1 MTTKSSIFMGPLP
14 LVLTGMKSLRMS
26 LGDVSVVPG
35 FPGVDDLVE
44 EVVPIRG
51 RDFSIMRPRDA
62 DALLSDEAFD
72 HEEFLPY
79 WAELWAS
86 GRALADEVAA
96 RSLRGARVIEIGCGL
111 ALPSVAAAA
120 AGGRVVA
127 SDWSPEALSVVALNA
142 GRNDVAVETVELD
155 WFAPS
160 DVGFFDLV
168 LAADVLYEDRNGA
181 ALLDLLPSLGREV
194 WLADPGRV
202 PAGRF
207 FADAARDWDIR
218 AMSHPAIP
226 NGAVH
231 RLRRR

>member
-1 MTTKSSIFMGPLP
+1 
-14 LVLTGMKSLRMS
+14 MKSLLIS
-26 LGDVSVVPG
+26 LGGASVVPG
-35 FPGVDDLVE
+35 FRAVEDLVE

-86 GRALADEVAA
+86 GRALADTVFGRA
-96 RSLRGARVIEIGCGL
+96 LRGARVIEIGCGL
-111 ALPSVAAAA
+111 ALPSLAAAA

-127 SDWSPEALSVVALNA
+127 SDWSPEALSLVKVNA
-142 GRNDVAVETVELD
+142 ERNDVVVEVVDLD
-155 WFAPS
+155 WFAPV

-168 LAADVLYEDRNGA
+168 LAADVLYEERNGA
-181 ALLDLLPSLGREV
+181 ALLDLLPGLGREV

-207 FADAARDWDIR
+207 FADAARDWTVR
-218 AMSHPAIP
+218 ATSHPAIP